1 MAIPAAK
8 LSLGDKGEIVV
19 ETLPYT
25 TGPQK
30 LIGVRQWKDK
40 KKDKDKNKEEK

>member
-1 MAIPAAK
+1 MTIPAAR
-8 LSLGDKGEIVV
+8 LSLDDQGQIVV

-30 LIGVRQWKDK
+30 LLGVRQWKDK
-40 KKDKDKNKEEK
+40 KKDKK

>member
-1 MAIPAAK
+1 MTIPAAK
-8 LSLGDKGEIVV
+8 LSLNAEGELVV

-40 KKDKDKNKEEK
+40 KKDKDKK

>member
-1 MAIPAAK
+1 MSNQRLTATW
-8 LSLGDKGEIVV
+8 LGLALGELVV

-25 TGPQK
+25 TGPQR

-40 KKDKDKNKEEK
+40 KKDKDKK